1 MPTRQLDKLER
12 AEVVRLAMQ
21 ALNERQRLALLLC
34 KFEGMSYAE
43 MAQTMN
49 LTPQAI
55 KSLLSRARCNL
66 RDVLE
71 PYLREGNLPAGNG
84 ESKV

>member
-1 MPTRQLDKLER
+1 
-12 AEVVRLAMQ
+12 MQ

-43 MAQTMN
+43 MAQTMH

-71 PYLREGNLPAGNG
+71 PYLREGNLPPGNG